1 MLSNFLTA
9 TMDKE
14 LVKHIAELAR
24 IELTE
29 KEEELF
35 AGQLQ
40 SVLDYF
46 ELLQD
51 ADVNADDDADINAET
66 DPPSSL
72 CGATSAWQGAEKKC
86 NTEQTRL
93 DKQDS
98 LDRDFDRDVLLDNV
112 PEMEGG
118 AVKVKGVF

>member
-1 MLSNFLTA
+1 
-9 TMDKE
+9 MDKK

-29 KEEELF
+29 EEENLF

-46 ELLQD
+46 ELLKE
-51 ADVNADDDADINAET
+51 ADT
-66 DPPSSL
+66 SSVTTANT
-72 CGATSAWQGAEKKC
+72 GIC

-98 LDRDFDRDVLLDNV
+98 LSRDFDRDILLNGV
-112 PEMEGG
+112 PEMENEY
-118 AVKVKGVF
+118 VKVKSVL

>member
-1 MLSNFLTA
+1 
-9 TMDKE
+9 MDKE

-24 IELTE
+24 IELTD
-29 KEEELF
+29 KEENLF

-46 ELLQD
+46 ELLKEID
-51 ADVNADDDADINAET
+51 
-66 DPPSSL
+66 
-72 CGATSAWQGAEKKC
+72 TSAITVDVTKSC

-93 DKQDS
+93 DNQES
-98 LDRDFDRDVLLDNV
+98 LDRDFDRDVLLGNV
-112 PEMEGG
+112 PEMEGE